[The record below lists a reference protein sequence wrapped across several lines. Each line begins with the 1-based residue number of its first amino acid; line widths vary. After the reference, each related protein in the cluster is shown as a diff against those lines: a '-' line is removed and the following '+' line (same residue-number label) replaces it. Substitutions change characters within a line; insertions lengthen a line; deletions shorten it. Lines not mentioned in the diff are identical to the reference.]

1 MRLLSTIVG
10 ALLFVTNSAGAVP
23 VFLNAATV
31 GIPQRSATFSTL
43 ASDGLDLSIYQ
54 EDLLLVTVAGT
65 SRQGQCSRPSSSFS
79 AMAWPVA
86 PPP

>member
-31 GIPQRSATFSTL
+31 GIPQRS
-43 ASDGLDLSIYQ
+43 DGLDLSIYQ

-65 SRQGQCSRPSSSFS
+65 SRQGVCSRPSSSFS

>member
-1 MRLLSTIVG
+1 MQVRLLSTIVG

-31 GIPQRSATFSTL
+31 GIPQR
-43 ASDGLDLSIYQ
+43 SDGLDLSIYQ